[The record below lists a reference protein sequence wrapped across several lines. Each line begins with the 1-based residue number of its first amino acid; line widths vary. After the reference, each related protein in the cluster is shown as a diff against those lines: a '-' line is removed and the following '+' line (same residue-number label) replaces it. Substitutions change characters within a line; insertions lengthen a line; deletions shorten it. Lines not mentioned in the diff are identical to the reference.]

1 MLEDA
6 KAPVLLTQAHLEG
19 LLPPH
24 TALVLRLD
32 TEWQEVAGEPDSPL
46 DRGALGLSNLAYVI
60 YTSGSTGRPKGVMN
74 EHGGILNRLAWMQDA
89 HPLSAADSVLQ
100 KTPFSFDVSVWELF
114 WPLMFGARLVIARP
128 GGHKDPRYLAELVE
142 SESITTMHFVPS
154 MLAAFT
160 GDLDRDLDL
169 DLDREGVL
177 RCPTLRRVFASGEA
191 LLPSMVDGFFARLP
205 GAELH
210 NLYGPTEAAVDV
222 TAWVC
227 KPGTAIVPIGKPI
240 ENVRIYLLDPR
251 RALVPEGVRGELYI
265 GGVQIAR
272 GYLGRPELTA
282 DRFVPDPFGAEGDRL
297 YRTGD
302 VARWRT
308 DGAIEYLGR
317 LDHQVKIRGFRIELG
332 EIEAA
337 LAEHPSVRE
346 VVVVAREDAPGDRR
360 IVAYFAPVAGAA
372 PAVSELRSALRD
384 RLPEHMIPSA
394 FVMLDAL
401 PLTSSG
407 KIDRRALPA
416 PELGAGAGEER
427 SHVAPRGPVEEALAA
442 IFAEVLK
449 ITDVSATADF
459 FELGG
464 HSLLATQVK
473 ARIAATFQV
482 EVPLHAMFE
491 APTVAALAARVDV
504 ALSAGR
510 GLAAPPLTR
519 IDHGRAAPLSFGQE
533 RLWFLAQLEPDD
545 RSYNIPLGVHF
556 EGPLDRRALAAALRE
571 LLRRH
576 EVLRTTMEVVD
587 QRPVAIVHDDAE
599 VALPV
604 ISLAALAPPEREAT
618 LQKQAAEEGRRAF
631 DLARGPLLRA
641 CLFEL
646 GAEDHV
652 LLLVVHHIVSDG
664 WSNGIL
670 NRELTA
676 LYRAFVAGKPS
687 PLPELPIQYAD
698 FAAWQRRWLQGDAPS
713 QQLAYWKTQLAFAP
727 HSLDLPSDRPRPP
740 LRSHRAGRASKVLP
754 RELAASLK
762 ELSRREGATLFMT
775 LLAALQVLLHRYSG
789 QRDILIGSPI
799 AGRARAE
806 TESLIGFFLNTLV
819 LRARPSAERPFREL
833 LREVKEACL
842 GAYAHQDMPFERLV
856 AELAP
861 ERDLGRSPLFQVAFI
876 LQNTPKEAMAIDGV
890 KVGGVRAGGAT

>member
-1 MLEDA
+1 I
-6 KAPVLLTQAHLEG
+6 K
-19 LLPPH
+19 
-24 TALVLRLD
+24 
-32 TEWQEVAGEPDSPL
+32 
-46 DRGALGLSNLAYVI
+46 
-60 YTSGSTGRPKGVMN
+60 
-74 EHGGILNRLAWMQDA
+74 
-89 HPLSAADSVLQ
+89 
-100 KTPFSFDVSVWELF
+100 
-114 WPLMFGARLVIARP
+114 
-128 GGHKDPRYLAELVE
+128 
-142 SESITTMHFVPS
+142 
-154 MLAAFT
+154 
-160 GDLDRDLDL
+160 
-169 DLDREGVL
+169 
-177 RCPTLRRVFASGEA
+177 
-191 LLPSMVDGFFARLP
+191 
-205 GAELH
+205 
-210 NLYGPTEAAVDV
+210 
-222 TAWVC
+222 
-227 KPGTAIVPIGKPI
+227 
-240 ENVRIYLLDPR
+240 NVRIYLLDELGAP
-251 RALVPEGVRGELYI
+251 VPIGVRGELFI
-265 GGVQIAR
+265 GGVQVAR
-272 GYLGRPELTA
+272 GYLNRPELTA
-282 DRFVPDPFGAEGDRL
+282 ERFVLDPFVPGEGYPL

-302 VARWRT
+302 VARWRA

-360 IVAYFAPVAGAA
+360 IVAYFAPVAGAS
-372 PAVSELRSALRD
+372 PQVSELRSALRD

-394 FVMLDAL
+394 FVVLDAL

-416 PELGAGAGEER
+416 PDLAAGAGAGEER
-427 SHVAPRGPVEEALAA
+427 SHVAPRGPVEEALAG
-442 IFAEVLK
+442 IFAEVLE

-473 ARIAATFQV
+473 ARIAATLQV
-482 EVPLHAMFE
+482 EIPLQAMFE

-519 IDHGRAAPLSFGQE
+519 IDHGSAAPLSFGQE

-571 LLRRH
+571 LRCRH

-587 QRPVAIVHDDAE
+587 QRPVAILHDDAE

-646 GAEDHV
+646 GTEDHV
-652 LLLVVHHIVSDG
+652 LLLVVYHIVSDG

-698 FAAWQRRWLQGDAPS
+698 FAAWQRRWLQGDALS
-713 QQLAYWKTQLAFAP
+713 QLLAYWKTQLAFAP
-727 HSLDLPSDRPRPP
+727 HTLDLPSDRPRPP
-740 LRSHRAGRASKVLP
+740 LRSHRAGRASVVLP

-762 ELSRREGATLFMT
+762 ELSRRDGATLFMT

-789 QRDILIGSPI
+789 QTDILIGSPI

-806 TESLIGFFLNTLV
+806 TEGLIGFFLNTLV
-819 LRARPSAERPFREL
+819 LRARPSAERPFSEL
-833 LREVKEACL
+833 LREVKAACL

-890 KVGGVRAGGAT
+890 KVGGVRAEGATSTVDLTLAMSESKSGLNATIDYALDLFDHATIERLFGHLRALLEGIVADPACPIGALPLLTPAERTRMIADWNATAMEYPRTGAHHLIEAQTDAAPDAVAIACEGRELTYRELDRRGNQLARYLRRRGAGPGVRVGISIDRSIDMVVAALAVLKSGAAYVPLD